1 MNRDGFLLGLLATS
15 GQILL
20 LREVVTAFGGSELL
34 IGTALFGWL
43 VWVALGAW
51 IGGRS
56 AAGVHTAIMFTLGGW
71 LLPISLVGVRLV
83 STFITDVPGEIVP
96 LHLAMLISMIAVAPV
111 AFVSGWL
118 FPAVARLNRT
128 AADAITTVYLFEGL
142 GAFVAGVIVAVLV
155 GRFVGNVGMSLIVG
169 IAVAVMTAFASAQ
182 YCFFSI
188 VSGSAMA
195 AVLIGTGAGLVID
208 RLCDQSRYPGYTV
221 EQSFDTPYGHQTV
234 LSRDS
239 SLVLVTDNAVEA
251 TYPNLQV
258 DENLLVPALV
268 YNPTAESVLYFGRA
282 EFGLAELA
290 AAFPGVRLTAVD
302 PRGGLGDRLGR
313 VRPLEQSTMQ
323 VRDDPLAF
331 LSKALPHSYDI
342 VILST
347 GRMDSYRASRMVT
360 PQALDLVGRCLK
372 DSGILVLPTTY
383 DSDRYVSA
391 ESAELLAMITR
402 TVQGSLP
409 LVTLWPGNGTL
420 ILASEKMPLDLSL
433 DTILTRIGRMPY
445 KPEYVNDFY
454 LGERLDQMKLERLSG
469 AISVRS
475 GANDVLR
482 PTLASREAWFRAR
495 MSRTDIL
502 LAALLFGRPI
512 WLVIFPVLILLFF
525 WWTLSPA
532 TESRRIGMFMYFV
545 AGAVSLSLEL
555 VSFYLY
561 QSNVG
566 SLYTNMAVLIGTFM
580 LGLALGAYLANRT
593 LGSGIGRLSMITL
606 AAAAVVFGFT
616 WRLADYRLALIYH
629 ALFLLVAALATGS
642 LFVAATR
649 RYYASDSNENRG
661 FGYAAELV
669 GSAVGA
675 LLTTTV
681 LLPVIGVNWLLFA
694 LVMVCVLGLV
704 SDILVYPFRRTRPS

>member
-1 MNRDGFLLGLLATS
+1 
-15 GQILL
+15 
-20 LREVVTAFGGSELL
+20 
-34 IGTALFGWL
+34 
-43 VWVALGAW
+43 
-51 IGGRS
+51 
-56 AAGVHTAIMFTLGGW
+56 
-71 LLPISLVGVRLV
+71 
-83 STFITDVPGEIVP
+83 
-96 LHLAMLISMIAVAPV
+96 
-111 AFVSGWL
+111 
-118 FPAVARLNRT
+118 
-128 AADAITTVYLFEGL
+128 
-142 GAFVAGVIVAVLV
+142 
-155 GRFVGNVGMSLIVG
+155 
-169 IAVAVMTAFASAQ
+169 
-182 YCFFSI
+182 
-188 VSGSAMA
+188 
-195 AVLIGTGAGLVID
+195 
-208 RLCDQSRYPGYTV
+208 
-221 EQSFDTPYGHQTV
+221 
-234 LSRDS
+234 
-239 SLVLVTDNAVEA
+239 
-251 TYPNLQV
+251 
-258 DENLLVPALV
+258 
-268 YNPTAESVLYFGRA
+268 
-282 EFGLAELA
+282 
-290 AAFPGVRLTAVD
+290 
-302 PRGGLGDRLGR
+302 
-313 VRPLEQSTMQ
+313 MQ